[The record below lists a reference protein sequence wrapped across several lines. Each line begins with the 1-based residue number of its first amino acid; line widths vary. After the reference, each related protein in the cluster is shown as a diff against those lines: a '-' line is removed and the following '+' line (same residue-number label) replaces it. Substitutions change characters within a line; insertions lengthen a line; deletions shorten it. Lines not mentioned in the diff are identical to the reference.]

1 MADDLNVADSPNGL
15 SHEDLVALR
24 DGAADGRPAGIP
36 SSYDH
41 GRSIRWTPKDIADIH
56 AMSRLGRY
64 QIRGFTTAN
73 RRMANWNDLVFVPAT
88 ATRLPLEG
96 YRESCET
103 KTVLGDRPGLVSQPI
118 ELDIPIYIAS
128 MSFGALS
135 ASAKTALG
143 RGASKVGTMTCS
155 GEGGMLPEER
165 EASKT
170 MVYQMTPSR
179 YGLDLE
185 HLRQADGI
193 EIVIGQ
199 GAKPG
204 TGGLLL
210 GMKISDR
217 VARMRSLP
225 VGVDQRST
233 VRHPDFL
240 GADDLLIKIEELRE
254 ATGYRIPIFV
264 KLGATRPRF
273 DVAMAAKVAD
283 VIVLDGAEGW
293 HRRLS
298 RIAAGPHRHTH
309 HDGHPRRPGSPGGKR
324 HVERGEIGSGRGD
337 SQRHRCGQGSR
348 PGGRRGDDRNRRPDG
363 AGLQL
368 APVSGGLSED
378 RHLTGKVSPLSHRTL
393 PGGDHHPGSRAGDSS
408 SYRRRRRPGG
418 SLSDRHDHGDHHAGQ
433 GVRQIKRPQPG
444 NRRPARPVTRFLGP
458 HRGQVGRSGPP
469 LHLVGLSLTNSGRG
483 LYLLFAE

>member
-1 MADDLNVADSPNGL
+1 MAD
-15 SHEDLVALR
+15 
-24 DGAADGRPAGIP
+24 
-36 SSYDH
+36 
-41 GRSIRWTPKDIADIH
+41 
-56 AMSRLGRY
+56 
-64 QIRGFTTAN
+64 
-73 RRMANWNDLVFVPAT
+73 WNDLVFVPAT

-103 KTVLGDRPGLVSQPI
+103 KTVLGDRPGLVSKPI

-143 RGASKVGTMTCS
+143 RGASKVGSMTCS
-155 GEGGMLPEER
+155 GEGGMLEEER
-165 EASKT
+165 QASKT

-185 HLRQADGI
+185 HLRRADAI

-210 GMKISDR
+210 GMKVSER
-217 VARMRSLP
+217 VAKMRSLP

-283 VIVLDGAEGW
+283 VIVLDGAEGGTGASPELLLD
-293 HRRLS
+293 HTGIPTMS
-298 RIAAGPHRHTH
+298 AIPAARGGPER
-309 HDGHPRRPGSPGGKR
+309 KR
-324 HVERGEIGSGRGD
+324 H
-337 SQRHRCGQGSR
+337 
-348 PGGRRGDDRNRRPDG
+348 GRRGQGWWLRE
-363 AGLQL
+363 
-368 APVSGGLSED
+368 VSAQA
-378 RHLTGKVSPLSHRTL
+378 LTPPKPWPWGP
-393 PGGDHHPGSRAGDSS
+393 
-408 SYRRRRRPGG
+408 
-418 SLSDRHDHGDHHAGQ
+418 
-433 GVRQIKRPQPG
+433 
-444 NRRPARPVTRFLGP
+444 TR
-458 HRGQVGRSGPP
+458 
-469 LHLVGLSLTNSGRG
+469 
-483 LYLLFAE
+483 